1 MKTRTE
7 LVHRAL
13 RNLGALPQ
21 GESPDVQEFNNVDAL
36 IDPMIEDLIARNI
49 SHIRDVD
56 AIEDHHFLALGHVLA
71 GHALSEFGLQNDPAL
86 AARAQKGEQDLKEI
100 DMNTVRYKHMYTMH
114 SDYPDVRPLV
124 NASTLF

>member
-21 GESPDVQEFNNVDAL
+21 GESPDVQELNRRCSDRSDDRAL
-36 IDPMIEDLIARNI
+36 D
-49 SHIRDVD
+49 SSQHHS
-56 AIEDHHFLALGHVLA
+56 DHHFLALGHVLA

-86 AARAQKGEQDLKEI
+86 AARAQRGEQDLKEI
-100 DMNTVRYKHMYTMH
+100 DMNTVRYKHMSTMH